1 LRDLYII
8 DSKYKSDY
16 IVARGQ
22 VMIDNYDE
30 YDEEVI
36 FNIKLLHDLLTTVL
50 LHENNIDD

>member
-1 LRDLYII
+1 
-8 DSKYKSDY
+8 
-16 IVARGQ
+16 
-22 VMIDNYDE
+22 MIDNYDE